1 MFKPE
6 ILGTASK
13 NCQINLPTDNGGLQ
27 VHEDSPGHVLPSSGL
42 GEEGV
47 EAVVSGPDG
56 LVGGHLAIRLN
67 AVLQAVELPAGVTD
81 LATSLADVDRDALT
95 LKVNLSSSN

>member
-1 MFKPE
+1 M
-6 ILGTASK
+6 
-13 NCQINLPTDNGGLQ
+13 
-27 VHEDSPGHVLPSSGL
+27 LPSSGL

-67 AVLQAVELPAGVTD
+67 AVLQAVELPAGVTN
-81 LATSLADVDRDALT
+81 LAAGLANVD
-95 LKVNLSSSN
+95 

>member
-1 MFKPE
+1 M
-6 ILGTASK
+6 
-13 NCQINLPTDNGGLQ
+13 
-27 VHEDSPGHVLPSSGL
+27 LPSSGL
-42 GEEGV
+42 GEESIETV
-47 EAVVSGPDG
+47 ISGSDG
-56 LVGGHLAIRLN
+56 LVGGHLTIRLD